1 MKHQI
6 EHIAAFV
13 KVAELGSYT
22 RAAEALDSSRT
33 RLSRQVMALEETLG
47 VRLLQRTTRRIH
59 LTTEGERYLAH
70 AQAILAALDEAASD
84 VSSTTQQIQGDMRIN
99 APMSFG
105 VRYLAPLVARFMV
118 EHPKLQVRLDLNDRR
133 VDLVEE
139 GYDVAIRIGQLADST
154 LVARRIT
161 RCRMLF
167 CASPG
172 YLERYGTPATPKAL
186 ADHRCLR
193 YRSGQ
198 TSGEWTLGDGT
209 SVMPRGPLES
219 NNGDVL
225 THMAEAGLGIAQQPS
240 FLVTE
245 SILAGRLVPILLDQ
259 PPTMLDIN
267 ALYIAR
273 RYLPAKV
280 EGFIELLRATWG
292 EPPCWEEA
300 MGLSRMAQQ

>member
-1 MKHQI
+1 MKHQL
-6 EHIAAFV
+6 EHIGAFV

-22 RAAEALDSSRT
+22 RAAEAMDISRT

-70 AQAILAALDEAASD
+70 AQAILNALDEAASD
-84 VSSTTQQIQGDMRIN
+84 VSSTTQEVQGEMRIN

-105 VRYLAPLVARFMV
+105 VRHLTPLVARFMV
-118 EHPKLQVRLDLNDRR
+118 EHPRLQVRLDLNDRR

-139 GYDVAIRIGQLADST
+139 GYDVAIRIGQLADSN
-154 LVARRIT
+154 LIARRIT

-172 YLERYGTPATPKAL
+172 YLARWGTPATLEAL
-186 ADHRCLR
+186 AEHRCLR

-198 TSGEWTLGDGT
+198 ASGDWPLGNGSILT
-209 SVMPRGPLES
+209 PKGSLES

-225 THMAEAGLGIAQQPS
+225 TQMAEAGLGIAQQPS

-245 SILAGRLVPILLDQ
+245 SILAGRLMPILIDQ
-259 PPTMLDIN
+259 PPVMLDIH
-267 ALYIAR
+267 ALYLAR
-273 RYLPAKV
+273 RYLPTKV
-280 EGFIELLRATWG
+280 ERFIAVLSEAWG
-292 EPPCWEEA
+292 EPPCWEKT
-300 MGLSRMAQQ
+300 MGLSRIAQQ